1 MSLKNVS
8 LAPVAGVTMVVLS
21 ITKRHTVLVFT
32 TRVSLEVLE
41 KICEKLHAFCS
52 SFGLTYT
59 DNRNIR

>member
-8 LAPVAGVTMVVLS
+8 LAPKAGVTVVVLT

-32 TRVSLEVLE
+32 TRVSLEVQE

-52 SFGLTYT
+52 SYGLRYT

>member
-1 MSLKNVS
+1 MSLKNFS
-8 LAPVAGVTMVVLS
+8 LAPVAGVTVVVLS

-41 KICEKLHAFCS
+41 KICEKRHAFCS

-59 DNRNIR
+59 GNRNIR